1 MKTNDPLSD
10 LDADMQHHIEQQT
23 QDNIERGMTPE
34 EARYAA
40 LRKFGNVTLAKE
52 DTRAVWVPAWLD
64 QLRQDVRQTVRTLRR
79 APGFT
84 ATALVSL
91 TVGIGAN
98 AAIFS
103 LIDQVAL
110 RDLPVLEPA
119 RLVLLDWNGSRLA
132 TGWGSGNLMSYPIC
146 RDLQEQ
152 QSFFDGV
159 FCRHPT
165 DVNFSTGQQ
174 HERVRAEIVSGSYF
188 PVLGA
193 RARLGRL
200 IAPSDDLR
208 PGAHPVAVLSY
219 RFWQTRFA
227 GAEDV
232 VGQRVLVNNYPMTVI
247 GVAPAEFV
255 GVDPLVIPALWLP
268 AMMTEQAAQIDANW
282 NRLLDRRAV
291 WMHVFG
297 RLKSGTTAAEA
308 KAGLQPWFKSMLVTD
323 MTREGFPI
331 ITPEQRRTYLA
342 STIDVLPAAR
352 GLSGLRRVVLQPLWV
367 LMSGTVLLLLLASL
381 NVAGLVLARGAA
393 RRRELST
400 RLALG
405 ATRGRITRQLLVESV
420 LLTLVGGLLGL
431 AAAPAVSHILLQ
443 LLSPEGD
450 ISFRL
455 DYRVLVF
462 TFLASILAG
471 GLCGLVP
478 AFRTGR
484 LPLIAALTERSRIS
498 AHESARLQKMIVAGQ
513 MAFALILLIGAGLFV
528 QTLAHL
534 HERVGFASGSLVML
548 SVDPPSMGY
557 SESDAERVMRE
568 IFRRVQEVPGV
579 ERAAIGNAGLLT
591 GSMSTTDVTI
601 ELDGQRIVSDGDV
614 SRMRIGP
621 RFFSTLGTPV
631 IAGREF
637 DERDVRAPGNK
648 PTRWHAA
655 IVNESFARR
664 YFRGRS
670 PVGSRL
676 GVGDRPDTATDIEII
691 GVVRDFSRRTLR
703 DRDLDQVFFQFWD
716 QNSGDGTFYLRIRG
730 SAAAFPS
737 LRAAVR
743 QVDPALPVSLTTFDD
758 QIDRSLRTERMLATL
773 SSGFGTFAVLLSVV
787 GLYGVMAFIVTQRR
801 QEIGVRLALGATRT
815 AAVWLVIRDA
825 SMLIAGGT
833 VVALFSAW
841 ALRRLIEG
849 ELFGVGA
856 LDVPTIALASCLLAI
871 VALSAAMIPAWRAAS
886 VSPTEAMRVE

>member
-1 MKTNDPLSD
+1 MKTNDPLSY

-110 RDLPVLEPA
+110 RDLPVIEPV

-420 LLTLVGGLLGL
+420 LVTLVGGLLGL

-614 SRMRIGP
+614 CRMRIGP